1 MADRVLFMSWGQVVR
16 GAEERSLEVF
26 TDALGILGRA
36 QQDGRIERFDVAL
49 MGPNTDL
56 DGYIEVFGTT
66 EQLTAL
72 QASEEFQRNT
82 IDAQLCV
89 DGMSHTLGYCN
100 DGVARIMGMY
110 QDALSKV
117 PQRA

>member
-1 MADRVLFMSWGQVVR
+1 M
-16 GAEERSLEVF
+16 
-26 TDALGILGRA
+26 
-36 QQDGRIERFDVAL
+36 
-49 MGPNTDL
+49 
-56 DGYIEVFGTT
+56 FGTI

-89 DGMSHTLGYCN
+89 DGISHILGYCN
-100 DGVARIMGMY
+100 EGVARMMGMY
-110 QDALSKV
+110 QEALSQV

>member
-1 MADRVLFMSWGQVVR
+1 
-16 GAEERSLEVF
+16 
-26 TDALGILGRA
+26 
-36 QQDGRIERFDVAL
+36 

-56 DGYIEVFGTT
+56 DGYIEVFGTI

-110 QDALSKV
+110 QDAVSKV